1 MKISFLLLL
10 FCSCVTVFCQTGTIE
25 GRIWDRKRES
35 GLAFGHINIYG
46 SSEFATA
53 DKSGRFRIKELPV
66 GTYDVRVSL
75 VGYGDTTLT
84 GVHVGVDSTTVVQV
98 ALPGPCEYESH
109 WKDKRCPACG
119 KKNKVVPMVYGLLD
133 LNWDDRKGEPG
144 GCVITDCDPTWYC
157 RTDSLKF

>member
-1 MKISFLLLL
+1 MRIALMTLLI
-10 FCSCVTVFCQTGTIE
+10 CSAGAYGQTGTIE

-35 GLAFGHINIYG
+35 GLAFGNINIYSASKG
-46 SSEFATA
+46 ATA

-66 GTYDVRVSL
+66 GMYDVRVSMF
-75 VGYGDTTLT
+75 GYGDTTLT
-84 GVHVGVDSTTVVQV
+84 GVHIGADSTTVVKV

-119 KKNKVVPMVYGLLD
+119 KKDKVVPMVYGLLD
-133 LNWDDRKGEPG
+133 FNWDYRKGQPG

-157 RTDSLKF
+157 RRDSLEF